1 MAIKDSLGGTC
12 WNFRNNLIVLF
23 TIVKV
28 ALSPFKKVNF
38 ICFNESP
45 LKMMKKRYF
54 AIFRYFDISL
64 KSYISTLYES
74 YLRHLYIYIYIYKA
88 ELV

>member
-45 LKMMKKRYF
+45 LKMMKKWYF
-54 AIFRYFDISL
+54 AIFR
-64 KSYISTLYES
+64 
-74 YLRHLYIYIYIYKA
+74 
-88 ELV
+88 